1 MSNSF
6 QNAGGTLLASSGPAW
21 RFDDATIDGA
31 AAGYPGGEVRR
42 PANCAVAALVFGQAV
57 GQDAFSVGVGV
68 AGIATWAVF
77 MVIAFALS
85 GESR

>member
-1 MSNSF
+1 MVRLTRGRREF
-6 QNAGGTLLASSGPAW
+6 LGEKFGDLAN
-21 RFDDATIDGA
+21 F
-31 AAGYPGGEVRR
+31 
-42 PANCAVAALVFGQAV
+42 AVAALVFGQAV